1 MKADGSLN
9 LRLKETLISKP
20 KQQSTSDSIKKSE
33 LVKKSSVKKSLKK
46 DLDNI
51 VSNDI
56 EPPNSNITISKE
68 TCFKHVQLS
77 SKEPEERLYEA
88 LKKYYNYDK
97 FKSETQKNAIL
108 EITKR
113 KGDVYVSMPTGA
125 GKSLCFQLPAI
136 VSPGVAVCISPLIA
150 LIHDQVIKIVLSLI

>member
-1 MKADGSLN
+1 M
-9 LRLKETLISKP
+9 KP
-20 KQQSTSDSIKKSE
+20 KQSTSDSIKKSE

-46 DLDNI
+46 ELDNI
-51 VSNDI
+51 VSNEI
-56 EPPNSNITISKE
+56 EPNLNEKTSKE
-68 TCFKHVQLS
+68 TCFKSVQLS
-77 SKEPEERLYEA
+77 CKEPEERLYEA

-97 FKSETQKNAIL
+97 FKSETQKNAIF

-150 LIHDQVIKIVLSLI
+150 LIHDQVTNNTQLDLINMKLSIYK